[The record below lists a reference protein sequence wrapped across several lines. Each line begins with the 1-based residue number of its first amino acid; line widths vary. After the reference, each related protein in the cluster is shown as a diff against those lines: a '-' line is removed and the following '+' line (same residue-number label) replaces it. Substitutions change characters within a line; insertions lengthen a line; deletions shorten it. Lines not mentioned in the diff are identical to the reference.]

1 MHNYT
6 NLAHSPTFVQRMLQ
20 ADKFTIMECK
30 VCKKNK
36 ELRMEVCFDCADAE
50 SIIAEGLD
58 MWDKG
63 KNGKEEPAKT
73 AMDKLQLLI
82 EKGWIHSLF

>member
-1 MHNYT
+1 
-6 NLAHSPTFVQRMLQ
+6 
-20 ADKFTIMECK
+20 
-30 VCKKNK
+30 
-36 ELRMEVCFDCADAE
+36 MEVCFDCAEAE

-82 EKGWIHSLF
+82 EKGWHYGK

>member
-1 MHNYT
+1 
-6 NLAHSPTFVQRMLQ
+6 
-20 ADKFTIMECK
+20 MECK

-82 EKGWIHSLF
+82 QKGWVHNGSRG